1 MSQIIRLRWN
11 EEVRSKETLPE
22 QSFVEDVNKIG
33 AGAE

>member
-1 MSQIIRLRWN
+1 MSDVIRLRWDAG
-11 EEVRSKETLPE
+11 VRSKETLPE